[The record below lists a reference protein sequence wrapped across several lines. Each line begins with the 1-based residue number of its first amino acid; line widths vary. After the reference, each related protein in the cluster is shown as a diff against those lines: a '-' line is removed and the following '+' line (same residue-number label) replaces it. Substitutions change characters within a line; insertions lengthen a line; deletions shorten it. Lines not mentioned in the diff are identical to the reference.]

1 VPRHGIGQRAD
12 FGIVQVRIL
21 SALKINKGKIMQA
34 FEKEFSRAARF
45 YCKRGEAIMEMLPVA
60 KEVDA
65 RGQFKT

>member
-1 VPRHGIGQRAD
+1 
-12 FGIVQVRIL
+12 
-21 SALKINKGKIMQA
+21 MQA

-65 RGQFKT
+65 RGQFKTWILI